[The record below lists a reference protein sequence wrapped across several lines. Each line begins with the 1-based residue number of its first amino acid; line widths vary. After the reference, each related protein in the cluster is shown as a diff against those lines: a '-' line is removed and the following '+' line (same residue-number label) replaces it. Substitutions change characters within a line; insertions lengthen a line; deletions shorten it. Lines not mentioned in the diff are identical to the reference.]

1 MKNEELRSAN
11 SRRALLNSQFSILN
25 SAALLGRDELPTDLD
40 AARRA
45 LAGRR
50 VLVTG
55 AGGSVGTN
63 LAELLHS
70 LEPEH
75 LVLLDHHDHALFTLK
90 RRLEQMASAGSPTN
104 PATTWRLVLADVRDT
119 VKLSR
124 LLDEARPDV
133 IFHLAAYKHVPFGE
147 QFPEETFAVNV
158 VATARLLDL
167 ASARGVERF
176 VYPSSDK
183 AVNPPSLYGATKR
196 LCEILVQ
203 RAAHDDRRGFAVARF
218 VNILGTHGSAIEIF
232 AEQINSDQPLTV
244 MDPSMARYWISMRE
258 ATWLLVQS
266 GALARPGAVLMLDAG
281 DEVPVV
287 AMVRRVEALLA
298 PGTPQRQIHFTGTRP
313 GERLREE
320 LLSEYESFKPGPCPG
335 IFQVWNRRR
344 EEHVATLA
352 DHLGRLEQ
360 LADTGDAARLK
371 AATMEAARALQ

>member
-11 SRRALLNSQFSILN
+11 ARRALLNSQFSILN
-25 SAALLGRDELPTDLD
+25 SAALLGRAELPTDLD

-167 ASARGVERF
+167 AAARGVERF

-281 DEVPVV
+281 
-287 AMVRRVEALLA
+287 
-298 PGTPQRQIHFTGTRP
+298 TPQRQIHFTGTRP